1 MWQLIAMFLCGFLFS
16 FSIVGLLVTHQ
27 LFKEEK
33 EEVPYTDE
41 DMEQMSMWYE
51 NEYGKGKHES

>member
-33 EEVPYTDE
+33 EEAPYTDE
-41 DMEQMSMWYE
+41 DMEQMSLWYE

>member
-33 EEVPYTDE
+33 EAPYTDE
-41 DMEQMSMWYE
+41 DMEQMSLWYE
-51 NEYGKGKHES
+51 NEYGKGKHEP